1 MTEYLKQNVW
11 KTDDGILKTECLE
24 NMSGKQMT
32 EYLKQNVWK
41 TDDGILKTECLEN
54 R

>member
-1 MTEYLKQNVW
+1 
-11 KTDDGILKTECLE
+11 
-24 NMSGKQMT
+24 MSGKQMT

-41 TDDGILKTECLEN
+41 TDDGILETKTDDGILKTGCLEN